1 MSKRRGDFIRRA
13 LILAVVLALPSTALA
28 DLRIHVEGGG
38 VAPLD
43 MALFDRG
50 AGFNVS
56 GSVDYEVVPLLAVGV
71 FYSFSDFMSTP
82 GDDDEQFADVFDHAV
97 GARLDLRYIRH
108 NRASWFGTEERRAYG
123 EAFIELDLAYH
134 NIGNESHV
142 GWGLGLGYRALVA
155 GPFGLGPFVRF
166 RHIVADAP
174 DERWGERHHLFY
186 VSFGLEMFLSFDLTG
201 EGSSDDEDDQGG
213 DGGDDEWSGF
223 ESVSADEE

>member
-1 MSKRRGDFIRRA
+1 MFERTGVA
-13 LILAVVLALPSTALA
+13 LCPTLILAVVLTLPVSASA

-50 AGFNVS
+50 SGFNVS
-56 GSVDYEVVPLLAVGV
+56 GSVDYEVVNLLAVGV

-82 GDDDEQFADVFDHAV
+82 GDDEERFADVFDHAV
-97 GARLDLRYIRH
+97 GVRLDLRYIRH
-108 NRASWFGTEERRAYG
+108 ERASWFGTEERRAYG

-155 GPFGLGPFVRF
+155 GPFGLGPYVRF

-174 DERWGERHHLFY
+174 DDRWGERHHLFY
-186 VSFGLEMFLSFDLTG
+186 LSFGLTMFLSFDLTG
-201 EGSSDDEDDQGG
+201 ERSSDDEDDQG
-213 DGGDDEWSGF
+213 DGGDDEWSEF
-223 ESVSADEE
+223 EPVSSDEE